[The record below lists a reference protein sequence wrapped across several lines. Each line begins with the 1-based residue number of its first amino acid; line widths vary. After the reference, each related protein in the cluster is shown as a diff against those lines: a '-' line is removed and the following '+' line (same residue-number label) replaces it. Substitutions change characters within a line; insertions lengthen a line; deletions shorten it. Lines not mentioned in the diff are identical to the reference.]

1 MEKEIIGDF
10 FQGVVTIQKET
21 KACLDDYKNGNCV
34 TIALIKA
41 ALVQYGSI
49 EKIFDAYANQDGITE
64 VQFKDGTK
72 ARISEEEKSVVR
84 SISGIKHIDDAVYY
98 ETAIELFALIAMR
111 VYELKSKY
119 SEKCIHSFQNAVEF
133 LNSGYSTE
141 KSPELLGLARK
152 PIKVK
157 YLKNYKSSIIYS
169 SAHAAYCSYGYQDQA
184 GKPNKVNRLLR
195 VSWMKNMRGIGGV
208 VSGAFI
214 LKEIE
219 S

>member
-10 FQGVVTIQKET
+10 FQGTVIIREET

-34 TIALIKA
+34 TIALIKT
-41 ALVQYGSI
+41 ALVQFGSI
-49 EKIFDAYANQDGITE
+49 DKIFASYVKKDGITE
-64 VQFKDGTK
+64 VLFKDGTK
-72 ARISEEEKSVVR
+72 ARISEEEKNVVR
-84 SISGIKHIDDAVYY
+84 NISGIKHIDDAVYY

-111 VYELKSKY
+111 VYELKSTY
-119 SEKCIHSFQNAVEF
+119 SEKCIHSFQHAVEF
-133 LNSGYSTE
+133 LNSGYPTE

-157 YLKNYKSSIIYS
+157 RLNNYKSAIIYS
-169 SAHAAYCSYGYQDQA
+169 SAHTAYCCYGYQDQA
-184 GKPNKVNRLLR
+184 GKSNKVNRVLG